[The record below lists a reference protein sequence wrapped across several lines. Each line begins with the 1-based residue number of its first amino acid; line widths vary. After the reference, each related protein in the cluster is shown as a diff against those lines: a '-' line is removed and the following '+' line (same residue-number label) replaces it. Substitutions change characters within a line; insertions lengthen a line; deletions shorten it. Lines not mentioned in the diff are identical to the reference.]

1 MVRFERIR
9 TGSALTRLVNSLT
22 SRDAKSERG
31 AAARGGVFKT
41 RADGARN
48 PATTVADLA
57 LSWLDLETRAR
68 LFVDETLRLLW
79 ANRDGCR
86 LLEEGRDL
94 ELRDGVLS
102 ARTRANQPD
111 LHRFILQTG
120 REVATLCLPSDG
132 GHLLLRA
139 REIGTEGERRFFGL
153 SFHHSAKGFTARY
166 ADLDRAFRFTQAEHR
181 VVLKMIE
188 GLTADEIAAE
198 AGQSIET
205 VRTHIRNIYVKAEAC
220 SREGLFAR
228 LRPYRV

>member
-1 MVRFERIR
+1 MTLVH
-9 TGSALTRLVNSLT
+9 GALS
-22 SRDAKSERG
+22 SESI
-31 AAARGGVFKT
+31 
-41 RADGARN
+41 
-48 PATTVADLA
+48 VADLA
-57 LSWLDLETRAR
+57 LDWLDLETRAR
-68 LFVDETLRLLW
+68 LLVDEGLRLLW
-79 ANRDGCR
+79 ANRAGSR
-86 LLEEGRDL
+86 LLVEGRDL
-94 ELRDGVLS
+94 EVRDGILS
-102 ARTRANQPD
+102 AKTRANQPD
-111 LHRFILQTG
+111 LQRFVLQCGT
-120 REVATLCLPSDG
+120 EVATLCLPSDG

-139 REIGTEGERRFFGL
+139 RQIGNQGDRRFFGL